1 MRLLLIRHGTT
12 DETGKRLTGRM
23 PGVGLSAEGR
33 GQVARLAERLQGLE
47 AEALYTSPVLRC
59 RETARGLEPAL
70 GLRPVPYR
78 SFAEVDYGSWAGRSF
93 GSLRRTKAWRWL
105 HVTPSRTR
113 FPGGESLPEV
123 QLRAVA
129 ACEELSQRHA
139 GHVVVAVTHADVIRT
154 VLNHYLGAPLDLY
167 QRLDVGPASVSAL
180 ELPAQGHPRVLA
192 INGTGPGS

>member
-59 RETARGLEPAL
+59 RETARGLGPAL

-154 VLNHYLGAPLDLY
+154 VLSHYLGAPLDLY

>member
-59 RETARGLEPAL
+59 RETARGLGPAL

-154 VLNHYLGAPLDLY
+154 VLNYYLGAPLDLY

>member
-1 MRLLLIRHGTT
+1 MRLLLVRHGTT
-12 DETGKRLTGRM
+12 AETGKRLTGRL

-33 GQVARLAERLQGLE
+33 QQVASLAERLDGLDVHT
-47 AEALYTSPVLRC
+47 LYTSPVLRC
-59 RETARGLEPAL
+59 RETARGLGKAL

-129 ACEELSQRHA
+129 ACEELSQRHD
-139 GHVVVAVTHADVIRT
+139 GRRVVVVTHADVIRT

-167 QRLDVGPASVSAL
+167 QRLDVGPASVSTI
-180 ELPAQGHPRVLA
+180 ELPAQGQPRILM
-192 INGTGPGS
+192 INGTGPGP